1 MMKNAPYLGAALLP
15 LALALAACSG
25 GTPSGDNTK
34 PPKHAAWLYVAND
47 VSISARVQGD
57 DAFGRGVRAHAV
69 EAVTQL
75 RLGDRVQLVEVGSL
89 QADRLVAHP
98 IIKTGYMVSLAKAA
112 RDLTGQM
119 EEVARQVRASG
130 GDGSTNIIA
139 TLTNLHPDCAS
150 GRTVIKIVSDGVESS
165 TAYDAGTALSA
176 GRPVALP
183 PAATPYLRG
192 CRVEFIGFGVVSD
205 GSAHGGEL
213 LPARELE
220 ALRKGWSDYL
230 TAARASEVTF
240 TSLV

>member
-1 MMKNAPYLGAALLP
+1 MNKRLYFGAALLP

-25 GTPSGDNTK
+25 GASTGDDAT
-34 PPKHAAWLYVAND
+34 PKHPAWLYVVDD
-47 VSISARVQGD
+47 VSSSARVQGD
-57 DAFGRGVRAHAV
+57 DLFGKGVRARAV

-75 RLGDRVQLVEVGSL
+75 KLGDRVQLIEAGSL

-98 IIKTGYMVSLAKAA
+98 LIKTGYHLSLAKAG
-112 RDLTGQM
+112 RELGGQI
-119 EEVARQVRASG
+119 EEVAQRTQASG
-130 GDGSTNIIA
+130 GDGTTNIIA

-165 TAYDAGTALSA
+165 DAYDAGTALAA
-176 GRPVALP
+176 GRSVTLP
-183 PAATPYLRG
+183 PPATPFLRG

-205 GSAHGGEL
+205 SSESGGQL

-230 TAARASEVTF
+230 TAAGASDVTF
-240 TSLV
+240 TSLI

>member
-1 MMKNAPYLGAALLP
+1 MNKIPYLGAALLP

-25 GTPSGDNTK
+25 GAPSGDNTT
-34 PPKHAAWLYVAND
+34 PKHPSWLYVVDD
-47 VSISARVQGD
+47 VSSSARVQGD
-57 DAFGRGVRAHAV
+57 DAFGKSVRARAV

-75 RLGDRVQLVEVGSL
+75 KLGDRVQLVEVGSL

-98 IIKTGYMVSLAKAA
+98 LIKTGYKVSLAKAA

-119 EEVARQVRASG
+119 EEVARQARASG

-165 TAYDAGTALSA
+165 TAYDAGMALSA

-205 GSAHGGEL
+205 GSASGGQL

-230 TAARASEVTF
+230 TAAGASEVTF
-240 TSLV
+240 TSLI